1 MKFFARKRLISLILT
16 GLLLISTCAACAEQA
31 LVMKSAA
38 VYASAKTS
46 SSVLGKLKAGTQL
59 EVVATKNGW
68 AKVEMN
74 GRVGYMKTNA
84 LGTYKTYDNMT
95 AYTSK
100 ASAMYASFSTSSKKM
115 GTIPAGAKVTVLAT
129 AGSWARVTYSKYTG
143 FIAKANLTTKAPS
156 SSPSST
162 ITAYA
167 SVNNAKVY
175 NASGKVIGTVP
186 LNTSVTVLAV
196 KNGICQVKRSGVVAY
211 MMKSDLSA
219 SKVEEEKKDDGVTE
233 ISPTTFYVK
242 NDGAKVVDSS
252 GKVIGTLSLNTAVT
266 VNAYTDTLARVSNG
280 STVGFML
287 KSDLS
292 ASKVE
297 TSTNYT
303 LQYGDKGEAVSKVQT
318 RLKELGFFTGNV
330 GGNYLDLTRAAV
342 SAFQAAAG
350 LDTTGIC
357 DEKTLTAMFSDSA
370 PKKEAPKEED
380 TSSSSGTSSAK
391 PATGTAKAMDWWTSG
406 IQSIFARG
414 TVATVTDVA
423 TGIAWNE
430 KRSGGTDH
438 ADVQPVTAADTAA
451 MKKAVGS
458 WSWTRRAIFVTINGV
473 NSAASMNC
481 MPQGSGSI
489 TTNNFNGHHCIH
501 FTNSRT
507 HGSNKV
513 CSLHQAAIK
522 KAASATL

>member
-1 MKFFARKRLISLILT
+1 MKFFARKRLISLILA

-31 LVMKSAA
+31 LVMKIAA

-46 SSVLGKLKAGTQL
+46 SSVLGTLKAGTQL

-68 AKVEMN
+68 AKVEMS
-74 GRVGYMKTNA
+74 GRVGYMKTSA
-84 LGTYKTYDNMT
+84 LGTYKTYDNMA

-156 SSPSST
+156 SSASSAT
-162 ITAYA
+162 TAYA

-233 ISPTTFYVK
+233 ISPTIFYVK
-242 NDGAKVVDSS
+242 NDGAKVADSS

-266 VNAYTDTLARVSNG
+266 VTAYTDTLAKVSNG

-297 TSTNYT
+297 
-303 LQYGDKGEAVSKVQT
+303 
-318 RLKELGFFTGNV
+318 
-330 GGNYLDLTRAAV
+330 
-342 SAFQAAAG
+342 
-350 LDTTGIC
+350 
-357 DEKTLTAMFSDSA
+357 
-370 PKKEAPKEED
+370 
-380 TSSSSGTSSAK
+380 
-391 PATGTAKAMDWWTSG
+391 
-406 IQSIFARG
+406 
-414 TVATVTDVA
+414 
-423 TGIAWNE
+423 
-430 KRSGGTDH
+430 
-438 ADVQPVTAADTAA
+438 
-451 MKKAVGS
+451 
-458 WSWTRRAIFVTINGV
+458 
-473 NSAASMNC
+473 
-481 MPQGSGSI
+481 
-489 TTNNFNGHHCIH
+489 
-501 FTNSRT
+501 
-507 HGSNKV
+507 
-513 CSLHQAAIK
+513 
-522 KAASATL
+522 